1 VRPGRSARHTA
12 AAGAVALT
20 AALAGPAVTD
30 AAGGPVPVN
39 IQFQAFAPSRLD
51 VLPGETVRWTNQS
64 ERTHTV
70 TADDGSFDSGE
81 VDGRGGYS
89 RRFGTVGAF
98 AYHCLIHPDMTGEVD
113 VRRVILDPLP
123 SGAVPAD
130 KPVELSGRTAD
141 PGPITVEEAS
151 GPAGPFHAA
160 GHAVSGVDGR
170 WKVQVTPSATSYYRA
185 RSALNASETRRLLV
199 TDRRVVVHAR
209 RGRISVDV
217 VPSDPGAHVR
227 LQLHLRERFGWWPS
241 AERRLDYLSRATFVV
256 RRRVR
261 ARVVL
266 VDSDGWTPVAT
277 SRVVKIAGPKHFDQP
292 GT

>member
-1 VRPGRSARHTA
+1 VSARRVARWSTIA
-12 AAGAVALT
+12 AAAALAT
-20 AALAGPAVTD
+20 ALAGPAVTD
-30 AAGGPVPVN
+30 AAGGPTPVN
-39 IQFQAFAPSRLD
+39 IQFQAFAPSKVD
-51 VLPGETVRWTNQS
+51 VLPGATVQWTNQS

-70 TADDGSFDSGE
+70 TADDGSFDSGD
-81 VDGRGGYS
+81 VAGGGRYS

-98 AYHCLIHPDMTGEVD
+98 AYHCRIHPDMTGEID
-113 VRRVILDPLP
+113 VRHVILDALP
-123 SGAVPAD
+123 TAAVPAGD
-130 KPVELSGRTAD
+130 EVELSGRTAD
-141 PGPITVEEAS
+141 PGPITVEESS
-151 GPAGPFHAA
+151 GPTGPFR
-160 GHAVSGVDGR
+160 AVDRAVPGADGR
-170 WKVQVTPSATSYYRA
+170 WTAHATPSATSYYRA

-199 TDRRVVVHAR
+199 TDRRVLVRAR
-209 RGRISVDV
+209 RGHISVDV
-217 VPSDPGAHVR
+217 EPSDPGAHVR

-277 SRVVKIAGPKHFDQP
+277 SRVLRIAPPKHFDQP